1 MKIFSLVVNYLVLL
15 LLVGSLVSFVQLMN
29 PFGFFMAL
37 VNFAIAFA
45 VWKKN
50 RWGYFALAAFGLAC
64 FQLAK
69 QELAFLDVK
78 RYAMTLG
85 FLIIPIAV
93 FLHEVSAKKP
103 ERKAPETPIDD

>member
-1 MKIFSLVVNYLVLL
+1 MKIFALVVNYVVLL
-15 LLVGSLVSFVQLMN
+15 LLIASLVSFVQHMN

-37 VNFAIAFA
+37 VNFAIAVA

-69 QELAFLDVK
+69 QELAFIDVK
-78 RYAMTLG
+78 RYAMIFG
-85 FLIIPIAV
+85 FLIIPVAV
-93 FLHEVSAKKP
+93 FLHEVLAQKKINNDQGP
-103 ERKAPETPIDD
+103 GAN

>member
-1 MKIFSLVVNYLVLL
+1 MKTFALIVNYLVLIL
-15 LLVGSLVSFVQLMN
+15 LIGSLVSFIQQMN

-45 VWKKN
+45 VWKNN

-78 RYAMTLG
+78 RYAMTFG

-93 FLHEVSAKKP
+93 FLHEVLAQKKP
-103 ERKAPETPIDD
+103 NNDQDAGAD

>member
-1 MKIFSLVVNYLVLL
+1 MKTFAVVVNYLVLML
-15 LLVGSLVSFVQLMN
+15 LLASLVSFVQQMN

-37 VNFAIAFA
+37 VTVAITYT

-69 QELAFLDVK
+69 QGLAFVDTK

-85 FLIIPIAV
+85 FLIIPVAV
-93 FLHEVSAKKP
+93 FLHEVLAKKP
-103 ERKAPETPIDD
+103 PRQQPEGSQDD